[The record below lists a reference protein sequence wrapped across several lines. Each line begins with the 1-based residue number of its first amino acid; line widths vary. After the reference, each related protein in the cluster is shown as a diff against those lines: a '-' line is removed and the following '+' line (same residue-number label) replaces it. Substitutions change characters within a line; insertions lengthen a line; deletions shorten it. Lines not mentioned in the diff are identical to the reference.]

1 MCVCVYACVSTAV
14 SSCPDLTDLSTVHLP
29 HFKLNFM
36 ITIKI
41 IIIIITP
48 PSHDI
53 ENSRS
58 KEDATEPQVEHS
70 LRLKR
75 KSQKNIFFFFYL
87 QLTALTVGER
97 FSFSWKDSFVLPTRW
112 RLLMLRS
119 QGAVPLAVQVWSPPR
134 GWSCLNRDS
143 CMTQHYKNQLSRAT
157 SR

>member
-1 MCVCVYACVSTAV
+1 MCVSTAV

-75 KSQKNIFFFFYL
+75 KSHKKNFFFL
-87 QLTALTVGER
+87 LPAADGTDSRGE
-97 FSFSWKDSFVLPTRW
+97 
-112 RLLMLRS
+112 
-119 QGAVPLAVQVWSPPR
+119 VQFFMER
-134 GWSCLNRDS
+134 
-143 CMTQHYKNQLSRAT
+143 
-157 SR
+157 